1 MVTQIEPK
9 PNTFYKKKD
18 LDDDVGVM
26 PIYGDAYVGM
36 TSNYDIESS
45 PNTTYY
51 IAESTFISPDDYPY
65 GEGDVTE
72 CHLSFYA
79 NTL

>member
-9 PNTFYKKKD
+9 PNTFYVKKD

-26 PIYGDAYVGM
+26 PLYGDAYIGM
-36 TSNYDIESS
+36 STDYDIVSN

-51 IAESTFISPDDYPY
+51 LGESTIISPDDYPY
-65 GEGDVTE
+65 GEGT
-72 CHLSFYA
+72 LSSAILVFM
-79 NTL
+79 LIM